1 MTDDKALPAEQ
12 TIADALA
19 LAQECGWR
27 PAVEFAAALPAADD
41 QAVRLFAAAGDSG
54 AEQLRG
60 RLAERPGAA
69 RIDVTAL
76 EDIDADAGL
85 ALYPNRALAVL
96 RCGELLTP
104 AAVEAA
110 AAIVRRPAGSGLAVL
125 SHAEVLTG
133 PDDLD
138 LVQRG
143 IWRTLFADAP
153 LAWAGQDLAEYGVLL
168 WADPSAEPAA
178 FLAARLAR
186 DADRLATWSD
196 GPGAAGAELQA
207 RRAAHLLDLMEHAAD
222 TAEHQQPAGEAGT
235 AARRLTQART
245 QAAEL
250 RRRWLKRLDEDRAT
264 LTRQLE
270 ASLDVLEQEL
280 LSALREDA
288 RRHPRHA
295 QPVRDQL
302 DRELRRW
309 AAATRELAARRTA
322 EDRRDLVRLADELDW
337 EVIDGVTEA
346 EMPYRERLLSGGCL
360 AVGFEGLDRAAR
372 PTDDRPAQGGR
383 SAWPSRAVVGAVA
396 IGVGAAIATSDD
408 PLLTLALGT
417 AGAAGGAASAHFVG
431 QGNGRRAAAEA
442 RRDVAQRVGEIRDTV
457 RDRLRG
463 AAESARTDAAATFD
477 ALDQQLAAAVRR
489 AEQQAAGAPSDT
501 AVVTPRQRVTE
512 LRDRLRAATGT

>member
-1 MTDDKALPAEQ
+1 MTDDKPVPAERI
-12 TIADALA
+12 IADALA
-19 LAQECGWR
+19 LAKECGWR

-54 AEQLRG
+54 AEQLRC

-69 RIDVTAL
+69 QIDVTPL

-186 DADRLATWSD
+186 DADRLTTWSD

-222 TAEHQQPAGEAGT
+222 PTEHQQPATEART
-235 AARRLTQART
+235 AARRLTRART
-245 QAAEL
+245 QAGEL

-280 LSALREDA
+280 LSALREAA
-288 RRHPRHA
+288 RRQPRHA
-295 QPVRDQL
+295 QPVRDRL
-302 DRELRRW
+302 DRELCRW

-322 EDRRDLVRLADELDW
+322 EHHRDLVRLADELDW
-337 EVIDGVTEA
+337 EVIDGVTEG
-346 EMPYRERLLSGGCL
+346 ETPCRERLLSGGRF
-360 AVGFEGLDRAAR
+360 AVGFEGLGAAAH
-372 PTDDRPAQGGR
+372 PTADRPAQGGL
-383 SAWPSRAVVGAVA
+383 SAWPSRAAVGAA
-396 IGVGAAIATSDD
+396 IGVGAAILASDD
-408 PLLTLALGT
+408 PQLALALGT
-417 AGAAGGAASAHFVG
+417 AGAAGGAASTYFAG
-431 QGNGRRAAAEA
+431 QESGRRAAAEA
-442 RRDVAQRVGEIRDTV
+442 RRVVAQRVGEIRDTV

-463 AAESARTDAAATFD
+463 AAESARTEAAATFD
-477 ALDQQLAAAVRR
+477 ALDRQLAAAVRR
-489 AEQQAAGAPSDT
+489 AEQHAAGAPSDT
-501 AVVTPRQRVTE
+501 ALATPRQRLTE